1 MRHHFSEQLEA
12 VLDELAEL
20 SITVQVAV
28 RRATE
33 ALLQG
38 DASTAESVMSGD
50 LEVDAHRDRIEEKCF
65 RILSLQQPVAGDLRT
80 IVAALRMVS
89 EIERSGDLA
98 THIAKTAR
106 LRLPETVVPE
116 GLLPAVTRMAEI
128 AVDMMG
134 RSAAIIAERD
144 VAGLVE
150 LRALDDEM
158 DDLRL
163 AILQQLVSPDWAYG
177 AEPVVDLALISRYYE
192 RIGDHAVSVAKRVD
206 YVITGERP

>member
-33 ALLQG
+33 ALLRG
-38 DASTAESVMSGD
+38 DASTAESVMSAD
-50 LEVDAHRDRIEEKCF
+50 LEVDAHRDRIEEQCF

-106 LRLPETVVPE
+106 LRLPETVVPD
-116 GLLPAVTRMAEI
+116 GLLPVVTRMAEI

-163 AILQQLVSPDWAYG
+163 AILQQLVSPAWAYG
-177 AEPVVDLALISRYYE
+177 AEPIVDLALISRYYE

-206 YVITGERP
+206 YVITGDRP